1 MNMVRYRDR
10 PTGLNLHNELR
21 RVVDRMF
28 DGGGFEQ
35 DASDESSIVTSQWTP
50 RVDILEEP
58 ERFVLLADLPGID
71 PADIEVSMDDG
82 ILTIKGERKSETASR
97 TDRFSRL
104 ERSYGIF
111 HRRFALPG
119 SADAQGISAQGRN
132 GVLEVSIPKR
142 PETTPR
148 RIQVNHLGGGRVL
161 ENQAAK
167 Q

>member
-1 MNMVRYRDR
+1 MPDSERN
-10 PTGLNLHNELR
+10 PEEWR
-21 RVVDRMF
+21 RVKRILADV
-28 DGGGFEQ
+28 
-35 DASDESSIVTSQWTP
+35 
-50 RVDILEEP
+50 LEEP
-58 ERFVLLADLPGID
+58 ERFVLLADLPGVE

-82 ILTIKGERKSETASR
+82 ILTIKGERNGQSASR

-132 GVLEVSIPKR
+132 GVLEISIPKR

-148 RIQVNHLGGGRVL
+148 RIQVNHLGGRVL
-161 ENQAAK
+161 ENQTSR

>member
-1 MNMVRYRDR
+1 MNMVRQTDW
-10 PTGLNLHNELR
+10 PIGLNLQNELR

-28 DGGGFEQ
+28 EGGRFEQ
-35 DASDESSIVTSQWTP
+35 ESTDDSSIVTSQWTP
-50 RVDILEEP
+50 RVDVLEEP
-58 ERFVLLADLPGID
+58 ERFVLLADLPGME

-97 TDRFSRL
+97 TNRFSRI
-104 ERSYGIF
+104 ERSYGVF

-148 RIQVNHLGGGRVL
+148 RIQVNHLGGRVL
-161 ENQAAK
+161 EDQTSR